1 MRCASQPFPARRRT
15 VPRSVA
21 ARTCRG
27 REQPLKREQ
36 PHVRIEQGRST
47 WFWGPRWPDL
57 LPRAYKGK
65 TVTVYDISADALD
78 ACREDHKTYAAIYQT
93 DLRATEADTSAAQ
106 ARLSYTTDL
115 AAAVADADLVIEAV
129 PEVPDIKT
137 AVYTDMSSL
146 LKPSAVIATN
156 SPIPVRKEVNGYIVN
171 AWFIALDNAAR
182 TLVTNGIGTPE
193 DIDRSYLKSGATHGA
208 LRS

>member
-1 MRCASQPFPARRRT
+1 MFGTSGRATRRKHILDCGARRSRSQPEGAPYPAASRQGHA
-15 VPRSVA
+15 V
-21 ARTCRG
+21 G

-36 PHVRIEQGRST
+36 PHVRIEQGRSA

-57 LPRAYKGK
+57 LPRANKGK

-146 LKPSAVIATN
+146 LKPSAVIATA
-156 SPIPVRKEVNGYIVN
+156 SARPRTST
-171 AWFIALDNAAR
+171 AATSR
-182 TLVTNGIGTPE
+182 AGRRME
-193 DIDRSYLKSGATHGA
+193 CRF